1 MRLLSVFRLMLALL
15 ALGAA
20 LAGPAAAT
28 RVLAAPA
35 MGSSGMGSSGMAA
48 SAMPCH
54 AATLD
59 QVSSSLHGVPAVA
72 DVATSPM
79 PPHLCCVLTH
89 LVVSPPA
96 APVLL
101 PPEAARAPLALPEGR
116 PLAGLSLATP
126 VPPPRLV

>member
-1 MRLLSVFRLMLALL
+1 MRLLSVFRLMLALV

-28 RVLAAPA
+28 RAMAAPA
-35 MGSSGMGSSGMAA
+35 MGSSGVAV

-54 AATLD
+54 EAALN
-59 QVSSSLHGVPAVA
+59 QVPSSLHGVPAAA

-79 PPHLCCVLTH
+79 PPHLCCVLSH

-96 APVLL
+96 APALL
-101 PPEAARAPLALPEGR
+101 PPEAVRAPLALPEGR
-116 PLAGLSLATP
+116 SLAGLTLATP
-126 VPPPRLV
+126 VPPPRFI